1 MIDIDR
7 KTLNL
12 VLFIL
17 GVILLVL
24 GAALREE
31 GLVPI
36 GLILAAVNYY
46 NWQEQRALSENNDQ
60 H

>member
-12 VLFIL
+12 VLFVL
-17 GVILLVL
+17 GVILMAL
-24 GAALREE
+24 GTALREE

-36 GLILAAVNYY
+36 GLIVAAVNYN
-46 NWQEQRALSENNDQ
+46 NWREQKALSEIND
-60 H
+60 